1 MGERPFEV
9 NPGISACLITRNEA
23 THLERCLLS
32 IRQTVDEI
40 VLVDTGSTDHTI
52 AIARRFGARIIEMPW
67 SDDFSV
73 ARNAGLRT
81 AQHEVIFI
89 IDGDEELVTPLRPAV
104 ATLVQSQHQPWI
116 ARVLIRSPF
125 RDARGSERVAVS
137 HVSRLCSNHSSIAF
151 QGAIHEQ
158 LQDTSGLA
166 VRVAAPIELWHH
178 GYNLS
183 PTQMQEKQARNV
195 ELLQHAINAINATTG
210 TPESEAYRT
219 YLVYQVGKAHMAVG
233 RAEQAR
239 IAYASALADA
249 AADAPYRP
257 ELLLALLYTLKELG
271 LQDEVWPLL
280 LSGLQ
285 QYPDF
290 PDLHFFMA
298 IALAHFKIPDLSL
311 IERCYQTCLN
321 IGEKHDKYP
330 SVEGTGSYLAQA
342 NLDLLHSLMSA
353 TR

>member
-1 MGERPFEV
+1 MGERPCEM
-9 NPGISACLITRNEA
+9 NPGISACLIARNEA

-32 IRQTVDEI
+32 IRETVDEM
-40 VLVDTGSTDHTI
+40 VLVDTGSIDHTI
-52 AIARRFGARIIEMPW
+52 AIARKFGARVIEMPW

-73 ARNAGLRT
+73 ARNAGLRK
-81 AQHEVIFI
+81 AQHEVLFI
-89 IDGDEELVTPLRPAV
+89 IDADEELVTPLRPAV
-104 ATLVQSQHQPWI
+104 THLVQSEHRPWI

-137 HVSRLCSNHSSIAF
+137 HVSRLCSRDSSIAF
-151 QGAIHEQ
+151 RGAIHEQ

-166 VRVAAPIELWHH
+166 VRVAAPIELLHH
-178 GYNLS
+178 GYNLA
-183 PTQMQEKQARNV
+183 PAKMQEKQARNV
-195 ELLQHAINAINATTG
+195 ELLQHAIEAATG

-219 YLVYQVGKAHMAVG
+219 YLVYQLGKAHMAAG
-233 RAEQAR
+233 RAEEAR
-239 IAYASALADA
+239 IAYAHALAGV
-249 AADAPYRP
+249 AADATYRP
-257 ELLLALLYTLKELG
+257 ELLIAMLYTLKELG

-298 IALAHFKIPDLSL
+298 VALAHFKVPDLSL

-342 NLDLLHSLMSA
+342 NLDLLHSLLSA
-353 TR
+353 TP